1 MPIKIWKHLKYRLF
15 EDRITN
21 GPAKGLATS
30 QPFEN
35 QNPDIF
41 VWISNGF
48 CQDSVPICPDLKW
61 LGFRLSDPIGNLD
74 HWQTNLFLTILTLD
88 FRSPLYFSKKV

>member
-1 MPIKIWKHLKYRLF
+1 MTIKIQKHLKYRLF
-15 EDRITN
+15 EDWITN

-48 CQDSVPICPDLKW
+48 CQNGMSIGPDLKW
-61 LGFRLSDPIGNLD
+61 LGFRLSDLIENLD
-74 HWQTNLFLTILTLD
+74 HLQTNLFLKILSLD
-88 FRSPLYFSKKV
+88 FRSPLY